1 MPVPKEPNPLGH
13 EFRSVIVGQVPPSRR
28 QIDGTDHFE
37 VQAQVALENG
47 GGSQVMPRVGAKGG
61 VVGNGYGGRG
71 PVAELVR
78 SNPPERIPRC
88 IQNHHL
94 CGRLDHRVA
103 GGGPDARRLLT
114 GQEKRESDAS
124 PKSIN
129 QQGGSYNQ
137 KVWKYTEGDPTL
149 PL

>member
-28 QIDGTDHFE
+28 QIDGTGHFE

-61 VVGNGYGGRG
+61 VVGNGYGGRA
-71 PVAELVR
+71 PWRNLSAAIHQSV
-78 SNPPERIPRC
+78 PRC

-103 GGGPDARRLLT
+103 GGPDARRLLT
-114 GQEKRESDAS
+114 GQEKREKRTPA
-124 PKSIN
+124 
-129 QQGGSYNQ
+129 Q
-137 KVWKYTEGDPTL
+137 KA
-149 PL
+149 